1 MGGDGPAWQA
11 NYSDPLRCLPDGA
24 TAEITNQGNPNVE
37 EIEGDACSMKFV
49 WMHRPTHE
57 PHREKSMEY
66 PFSWHLASRKR
77 LWELRLQV
85 RFHKVPQG
93 RMFFGIELE
102 HFVPVSGLTRQAQKA
117 LVGACQR
124 VVGDCYHTN
133 GDDPSKVQGELEKP
147 AFVMPLWAFDQ
158 FHVAEPGQEPAL
170 TEDLQHLG
178 VKRADGV
185 SNYISNMQSVMRSF
199 STDKVYTF
207 CFWGVS
213 KFLDIMRWE
222 VVGGLM
228 PGVKL
233 DFNKLCGRPPIYF
246 SLYEMP
252 NQDNGADKRHLASRK
267 RQYIRAALWS
277 TLKPPPSMGV
287 AAVQEESSECT
298 HDYWGG
304 MTGYEGGYEHPVPA
318 APEHKFED
326 LLGLDMNSGT
336 GNGATSAPAGK
347 QDASV
352 DLLGLF

>member
-11 NYSDPLRCLPDGA
+11 SYSDPLRCLPDG
-24 TAEITNQGNPNVE
+24 TAAEVTNQGHPHVE
-37 EIEGDACSMKFV
+37 EIESDACSVKFV

-57 PHREKSMEY
+57 PQREKSMEY
-66 PFSWHLASRKR
+66 PFSWHLGSRKR

-85 RFHKVPQG
+85 RFHKAPQG
-93 RMFFGIELE
+93 RMFFGIELDK
-102 HFVPVSGLTRQAQKA
+102 FVPVSGLTRQAQKA
-117 LVGACQR
+117 LVAACQR
-124 VVGDCYHTN
+124 VVGECYHTN
-133 GDDPSKVQGELEKP
+133 GDDPSKAQGEIEKP

-170 TEDLQHLG
+170 TGDLQNLG
-178 VKRADGV
+178 LKRADGV

-233 DFNKLCGRPPIYF
+233 DFNKLCGSPPIYF

-252 NQDNGADKRHLASRK
+252 ESQDNSADKRHLASRK
-267 RQYIRAALWS
+267 RQYVRAAVWS
-277 TLKPPPSMGV
+277 ALKPPLSQG
-287 AAVQEESSECT
+287 AAAPEEASEVT

-304 MTGYEGGYEHPVPA
+304 ETGFEVSYEHPVPA
-318 APEHKFED
+318 APDNTFDD
-326 LLGLDMNSGT
+326 LLGLDANA
-336 GNGATSAPAGK
+336 GAGPGAISAPAGK